1 MNAMGP
7 DMGKAREI
15 HAKKGYRSYKGPLL
29 EGPRFS
35 IDSKDPAFPPAL
47 AMIPDPPE
55 RLYAIGNLGA
65 LTEGLAVIGAR
76 NATPYGLSCAGRFA
90 RLAAEQGVAIISG
103 GAYGCDAAAHAAAL
117 DAGGKTVVFLGG
129 GCDQLYPPAHHPLFQ
144 RVIDGGGVVVSE
156 YEWSYPALPFTFRN
170 RNRLIAG
177 LARAT
182 LIVEAGMPSGTFSTA
197 DEALCAGKEVLVVPG
212 SICSRFSAGSNRLL
226 YQGATP
232 IVDDE
237 SFHDAMLSIFG
248 CFAVR
253 DDVSGTKSQSHS
265 RAQKADPLLDA
276 LSAQPM
282 RMDQILADQTLL
294 AKNGGGTGA
303 LMVSLAELERKG
315 AIARYPDGRY
325 GPVLPN

>member
-7 DMGKAREI
+7 DMDRAREM

-35 IDSKDPAFPPAL
+35 IDSKDSAFPRAL
-47 AMIPDPPE
+47 SLIPDPPD
-55 RLYAIGNLGA
+55 RLYAIGNLEA
-65 LTEGLAVIGAR
+65 LSEGLAVIGAR

-90 RLAAEQGVAIISG
+90 RLAAEQGIPIISG

-117 DAGGKTVVFLGG
+117 DVGGKTVVFLGG
-129 GCDQLYPPAHHPLFQ
+129 GCDQLYPPAHQPLFQ

-156 YEWSYPALPFTFRN
+156 HEWSYPALPFTFRN

-197 DEALCAGKEVLVVPG
+197 DEALSAGKEVLVVPG

-237 SFHDAMLSIFG
+237 SFHDAILSIFG
-248 CFAVR
+248 CFAVQ
-253 DDVSGTKSQSHS
+253 DGQS
-265 RAQKADPLLDA
+265 AFKAGAVRNAPKPDPLLDA
-276 LSAQPM
+276 LYAQPM

-294 AKNGGGTGA
+294 AKKGGGTGE
-303 LMVSLAELERKG
+303 LMVRLAELEGKG
-315 AIARYPDGRY
+315 LIGRYPDGRY
-325 GPVLPN
+325 GPVVR

>member
-1 MNAMGP
+1 MNAKGP
-7 DMGKAREI
+7 DVDTAREM
-15 HAKKGYRSYKGPLL
+15 HARKGYRSYKGPLL
-29 EGPRFS
+29 EAPRFS
-35 IDSKDPAFPPAL
+35 IDSKDPAFPSAL
-47 AMIPDPPE
+47 SRIPDPPE

-65 LTEGLAVIGAR
+65 LTEGLAIIGAR
-76 NATPYGLSCAGRFA
+76 NATPYGISCAARFA
-90 RLAAEQGVAIISG
+90 RLAAEQGISIISG

-129 GCDQLYPPAHHPLFQ
+129 GCDQLYPPAHHSLFQ

-156 YEWSYPALPFTFRN
+156 HEWSYPALPFTFRN

-182 LIVEAGMPSGTFSTA
+182 LIVEAGIPSGTFSTA
-197 DEALCAGKEVLVVPG
+197 DEALSAGKEVLVVPG
-212 SICSRFSAGSNRLL
+212 SICSRYSAGSNRLL

-237 SFHDAMLSIFG
+237 SFHDVMLSVFG
-248 CFAVR
+248 CFSVESDASDSRVR
-253 DDVSGTKSQSHS
+253 LPCKMRKG
-265 RAQKADPLLDA
+265 DPLLDA

-282 RMDQILADQTLL
+282 RMDQIIAEQGLFT
-294 AKNGGGTGA
+294 KNGDGTGA
-303 LMVSLAELERKG
+303 LLVRLAELEGKG

-325 GPVLPN
+325 GPVLR

>member
-7 DMGKAREI
+7 DMDRAREM

-35 IDSKDPAFPPAL
+35 IDSKDSAFPRAL
-47 AMIPDPPE
+47 SLIPDPPD
-55 RLYAIGNLGA
+55 RLYAIGNLEA
-65 LTEGLAVIGAR
+65 LSEGLAVIGAR

-90 RLAAEQGVAIISG
+90 RLAAEQGISIISG

-117 DAGGKTVVFLGG
+117 DVGGKTVVFLGG

-156 YEWSYPALPFTFRN
+156 HEWSYPALPFTFRN

-197 DEALCAGKEVLVVPG
+197 DEALSAGKEVLVVPG

-237 SFHDAMLSIFG
+237 SFHDAILSIFG
-248 CFAVR
+248 CFAVQ
-253 DDVSGTKSQSHS
+253 DGQSAFKEGAV
-265 RAQKADPLLDA
+265 RNAPKPDPLLDA
-276 LSAQPM
+276 LCAQPM

-294 AKNGGGTGA
+294 AKKGGGIGE
-303 LMVSLAELERKG
+303 LMVRLAELEGKG
-315 AIARYPDGRY
+315 LIGRYPDGRY
-325 GPVLPN
+325 GPVVR